1 MGPLEWKTSL
11 NAVNCEYLLSCTKSG
26 TLPPK
31 LRKKDPKYS
40 FLQNILLTFLYVALT
55 MQPLWVDKSLLCRWL
70 SLKSILFSFG
80 YLWHLLNKRYL
91 STPAFPVLSLPF
103 NPTSLWHPLMK
114 VRGGFQIKSEEKK
127 LKKTELKNWIRIAVN
142 YVGVIVD
149 GKCRVGSSRCP
160 FPLSMVGDSA
170 MSSG

>member
-31 LRKKDPKYS
+31 LHKKGPQVFFSAEHTFDVPLCWTHNATTLSWQEAVVQMVEFEKY
-40 FLQNILLTFLYVALT
+40 TF
-55 MQPLWVDKSLLCRWL
+55 QLCAV
-70 SLKSILFSFG
+70 G
-80 YLWHLLNKRYL
+80 HLWHLLNKRYL
-91 STPAFPVLSLPF
+91 VSIHSCYSCFIFTFQPNVSLAPF
-103 NPTSLWHPLMK
+103 DESL
-114 VRGGFQIKSEEKK
+114 RGISNEH
-127 LKKTELKNWIRIAVN
+127 WIRIEVN
-142 YVGVIVD
+142 FVNVIVD

-160 FPLSMVGDSA
+160 FPLSMVWD